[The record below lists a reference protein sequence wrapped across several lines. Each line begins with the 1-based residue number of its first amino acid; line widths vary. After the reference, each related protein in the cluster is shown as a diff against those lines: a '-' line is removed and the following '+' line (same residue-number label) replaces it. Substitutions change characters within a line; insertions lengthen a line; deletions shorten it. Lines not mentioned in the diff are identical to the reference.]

1 MNFLVILAFF
11 TLVSGNHPNPAKPP
25 CNSPEGQRCDPH
37 GNNTDICPHGL
48 TCYYDNTCKCGGY
61 NQVFSNH
68 HCECKLRAGTD
79 GCRRSGDCTY
89 GGQCYHYR
97 YSSKTSCHCCEGST
111 SGYGNGQCPA
121 SDYETSNRCP
131 DSFTCTGGA
140 CSCRSDQVVSEE
152 SCKCVIKAGNIG
164 CMIAS
169 QCTDGAYCRHPHK
182 KNGERQWS
190 HCECCSGPPE
200 GSNGFCPPD
209 KCHGYGA

>member
-1 MNFLVILAFF
+1 MTNFGFIFALIFLLI
-11 TLVSGNHPNPAKPP
+11 TLNSVEP
-25 CNSPEGQRCDPH
+25 CPDSPLGRQCD
-37 GNNTDICPHGL
+37 
-48 TCYYDNTCKCGGY
+48 
-61 NQVFSNH
+61 
-68 HCECKLRAGTD
+68 
-79 GCRRSGDCTY
+79 
-89 GGQCYHYR
+89 
-97 YSSKTSCHCCEGST
+97 
-111 SGYGNGQCPA
+111 
-121 SDYETSNRCP
+121 ETSNRCP